1 MIYFCLSNEGDL
13 YNLGDHGDFESADC
27 CAQDMQLHP
36 IWVINEHTAR
46 NWSEFLTEQLAN
58 TISTEHEATE

>member
-13 YNLGDHGDFESADC
+13 YNLGDHGDWESADC

-36 IWVINEHTAR
+36 VWTINEDTAR
-46 NWSEFLTEQLAN
+46 NWSEFIAQELA
-58 TISTEHEATE
+58 TTTSTGA